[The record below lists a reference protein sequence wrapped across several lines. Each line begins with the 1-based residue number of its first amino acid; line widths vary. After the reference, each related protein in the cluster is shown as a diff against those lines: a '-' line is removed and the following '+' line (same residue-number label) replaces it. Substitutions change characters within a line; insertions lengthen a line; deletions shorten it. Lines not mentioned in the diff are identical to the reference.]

1 MSVIVRNEYGAI
13 AVNKGVIE
21 KMIVEDLLD
30 MSDKVILCNKKGKEI
45 KDNPTPFIDPD
56 YYDSVE
62 VSEKKNDIRVRVFII
77 ARFGNSISRIAD
89 EIMGRIESDF
99 RMLRLDMPA
108 RISVSVK
115 GVKSGRLIKRNIEV
129 VRKNDIR

>member
-30 MSDKVILCNKKGKEI
+30 MSDKVMLCNKKGKEI
-45 KDNPTPFIDPD
+45 KDRPTPLIDPD

-62 VSEKKNDIRVRVFII
+62 VSEKKNDIRVNIYII

-99 RMLRLDMPA
+99 RLLRLDMPGC
-108 RISVSVK
+108 ITVNVK
-115 GVKSGRLIKRNIEV
+115 GVKSDSLIKRNIKV
-129 VRKNDIR
+129 VRKNA

>member
-30 MSDKVILCNKKGKEI
+30 MTDKVILCNKKGKVI
-45 KDNPTPFIDPD
+45 KDNPTPLIDPD

-62 VSEKKNDIRVRVFII
+62 VSEKKNHIRVKVYII
-77 ARFGNSISRIAD
+77 ARFGNSISRLSD
-89 EIMGRIESDF
+89 EIMNRIESDF
-99 RMLRLDMPA
+99 RMLRLDMPSS
-108 RISVSVK
+108 ITVSVK
-115 GVKSGRLIKRNIEV
+115 GVMSSKLIKRNIEA
-129 VRKNDIR
+129 VRKNA